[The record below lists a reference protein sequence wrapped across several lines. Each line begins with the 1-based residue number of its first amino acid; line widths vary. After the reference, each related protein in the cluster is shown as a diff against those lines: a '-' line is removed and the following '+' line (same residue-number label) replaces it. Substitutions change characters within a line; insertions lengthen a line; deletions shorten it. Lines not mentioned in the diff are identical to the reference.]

1 MLAKNTVG
9 SMRSIYEGYQS
20 EISVAILYCYKFGL
34 RSLAQILMY
43 GLFFINMQSE
53 YKTPTSQYAN

>member
-1 MLAKNTVG
+1 MFAKNTVG

-34 RSLAQILMY
+34 RSWAHD
-43 GLFFINMQSE
+43 GDVWFIFH
-53 YKTPTSQYAN
+53 KYAK